1 MKKFYLI
8 PLLFVLMLTSC
19 YKDEIENLQE
29 RLEAIEGTQ
38 ITSLQG
44 QITAI
49 KNSLP
54 ELQKTDKELG
64 EYIESLQK
72 TAAGLQE
79 SINSTSSQINDV
91 EASLKNDV
99 SQAKVE
105 LLAQLT
111 TLKTDTEEELA
122 VINATISALQLKD
135 EELDKKIADLRQ
147 YVDTELANNKDWANA
162 TFATLEQYSIVASDI
177 EAIKASIIAMNS
189 SIETL
194 EKRIEETVIAEVS
207 KALEPIKD
215 EMVASVISEVVDSIW
230 RL

>member
-19 YKDEIENLQE
+19 YKDEIENLQN
-29 RLEAIEGTQ
+29 RLEVIEWTQ
-38 ITSLQG
+38 IASLQE

-54 ELQKTDKELG
+54 ELEKTDKELG

-72 TAAGLQE
+72 TTAGFQE
-79 SINSTSSQINDV
+79 SINSISSKINDV
-91 EASLKNDV
+91 ESSLKNDV

-111 TLKTDTEEELA
+111 ALKTDMEEELA
-122 VINATISALQLKD
+122 IINSTISALQLKD

-162 TFATLEQYSIVASDI
+162 TFATLEQYSVVASDI

-189 SIETL
+189 SI
-194 EKRIEETVIAEVS
+194 
-207 KALEPIKD
+207 
-215 EMVASVISEVVDSIW
+215 
-230 RL
+230 